1 MPEAIAVGEA
11 LILRIVQSLCLALSS
26 HPGVVRTKICY
37 RENWKTMP
45 SFSIR
50 WTLPILIV
58 APIAATVVLSGWL
71 TYRNGQRAI
80 DELAIKINTKT
91 TQSIEQHV
99 ANFLERPHDILQVNQ
114 AAISSND
121 LNLDSFSDLED
132 SFRNLTRAARV
143 LDYIFYGNE
152 QGDFIGVRTL
162 SDNQFLLQVRDR
174 ATAPQ
179 RNTYLIEEGDKKPR
193 PEETIEY
200 DPRERPWYKQATET
214 RQPTW
219 SPVYPFASDA
229 VLGITAASPIYRADN
244 SLVGVLGIDLTLKN
258 IGDFLETLEISP
270 SGEAFIIERSGE
282 IIASSTGESPFVEKE
297 GEQERLAATD
307 SQNRLIRDV
316 AQELLGR
323 HDSFAEIDDKQQ
335 LALDVNGSRTY
346 VGITPVQDERG
357 IDWLIVVSIPA
368 ADFKEIIYANTQSTV
383 IVGSAVAIVAII
395 LGLIV
400 ARSII
405 RPIQCLNLAAKA
417 IEADEF
423 KPDLLGDVVRR
434 QDEIGELAQVFQNM
448 ATVISTDRINLTDR
462 LNELQTEIKQTKR
475 VRTTGSGIE
484 LIYLKE
490 LQQKAKRIREADNS
504 QTDD

>member
-1 MPEAIAVGEA
+1 
-11 LILRIVQSLCLALSS
+11 
-26 HPGVVRTKICY
+26 
-37 RENWKTMP
+37 MP

-80 DELAIKINTKT
+80 DELAIKINKKA

-114 AAISSND
+114 AAIASND
-121 LNLDSFSDLED
+121 LNLNSFPELED
-132 SFRNLTRAARV
+132 SFRNLARAARV
-143 LDYIFYGNE
+143 VDYIFYGNE
-152 QGDFIGVRTL
+152 QGDFIGIRDL
-162 SDNQFLLQVRDR
+162 PEKQFQLQIRDR
-174 ATAPQ
+174 TTAPQ
-179 RNTYLIEEGDKKPR
+179 RNTYLIKEGERQLLADK
-193 PEETIEY
+193 TIEY
-200 DPRERPWYKQATET
+200 DPRERPWYKQAVKT
-214 RQPTW
+214 RKPTW

-244 SLVGVLGIDLTLKN
+244 TLVGILGIDLTLKN

-282 IIASSTGESPFVEKE
+282 IVASSTGEAPFMEID

-307 SQNRLIRDV
+307 SQDPLIQGV
-316 AQELLGR
+316 ATELLAR
-323 HDSFAEIDDKQQ
+323 HDSFADIDEKQQ
-335 LALDVNGSRTY
+335 LAIAVNGDRTY
-346 VGITPVQDERG
+346 VGITPLQDGRG
-357 IDWLIVVSIPA
+357 VDWLIVVSIPA
-368 ADFKEIIYANTQSTV
+368 ADFKEIIYANTQSTI

-400 ARSII
+400 ARRII
-405 RPIQCLNLAAKA
+405 RPIQRLNQAAKA

-423 KPDLLGDVVRR
+423 QPDILGDVLRR

-462 LNELQTEIKQTKR
+462 LNELQTEIKQAKR

-490 LQQKAKRIREADNS
+490 LQQKAKMIREAEDR
-504 QTDD
+504 TEL